1 MAASP
6 DNMDTRTHE
15 KANTA
20 IALTLR
26 YGALT
31 STLVMALGV
40 GLLLLHGPLPSLT
53 AAPSSA
59 RGLSW
64 IELRRLEPEAVIRA
78 GILLLLLT
86 PVFRIVVAAVGFALE
101 RDFRYLLVS
110 LGVLGVVLASIG
122 FAVG

>member
-1 MAASP
+1 
-6 DNMDTRTHE
+6 MDTRTPE
-15 KANTA
+15 KAATA

-26 YGALT
+26 CGALT

-40 GLLLLHGPLPSLT
+40 GLLLLHHGPLPSLT

-64 IELRRLEPEAVIRA
+64 MQLHRLEPEAVIRA

-86 PVFRIVVAAVGFALE
+86 PVFRIVVAAVGFALD
-101 RDFRYLLVS
+101 RDFRYLLIS
-110 LGVLGVVLASIG
+110 LGVLAVVLGSIG